1 MIVTALIFTMLT
13 PPEFTPCEKVRLAPI
28 YIDLRYDGAWMGI
41 TRSEDAPIL
50 KLCLNEFL
58 LFKRDQSYFSVLG
71 PEQLITYFCVSPA
84 DDSQPSLLVGVSL
97 DRQAYLLYYR
107 QDFVGCTDGAP
118 DWGVH
123 RVR

>member
-58 LFKRDQSYFSVLG
+58 LFKRDQSYFFG
-71 PEQLITYFCVSPA
+71 ARPRTI
-84 DDSQPSLLVGVSL
+84 D
-97 DRQAYLLYYR
+97 YLLLR
-107 QDFVGCTDGAP
+107 FA
-118 DWGVH
+118 
-123 RVR
+123 R